1 MASEEQIKEEARIFI
16 NNDLT
21 VEETSTQ
28 LGISKRTFQLHMSA
42 LKVVDNG
49 LYKLV
54 KEKTDKLQIKGRLEG
69 AKKGKRK
76 PNWSKETVFQ
86 IADAVIAN
94 ELTYEEA
101 EKRFGIPKSTIYE
114 MLKSDYIDEDRKTK
128 LDAVVQANIRR
139 KNLAFIINENKR
151 RYK

>member
-54 KEKTDKLQIKGRLEG
+54 KEI
-69 AKKGKRK
+69 AIKRK
-76 PNWSKETVFQ
+76 TSQQQ
-86 IADAVIAN
+86 INYKLKDA
-94 ELTYEEA
+94 
-101 EKRFGIPKSTIYE
+101 
-114 MLKSDYIDEDRKTK
+114 
-128 LDAVVQANIRR
+128 
-139 KNLAFIINENKR
+139 
-151 RYK
+151 